1 MSIPRLYVPRALA
14 TGDILA
20 AAREQARYLKTV
32 LRMGAGDPLV
42 VFNGTNWE
50 YDAVI
55 HECPSPES
63 VALEIV
69 GKRPAPIS
77 EIEIT
82 LCQAIPKME
91 KMDSIIRQATELGVG
106 RIIPFFA
113 GRSIPR
119 WPAERSPLKRAR
131 WQKIAIE
138 ACRQCKRTDIPE
150 VGGVMTFD
158 EMLRSEVSGGIKLI
172 FWEEESTTEFR
183 ALLRDPVSEGLKS
196 FLLVI
201 GPEGGFETDEIVRA
215 KDAGFISVSLGRRVL
230 RVDTAAVAVLAIL
243 QHERGALAGC

>member
-77 EIEIT
+77 EIEI
-82 LCQAIPKME
+82 
-91 KMDSIIRQATELGVG
+91 
-106 RIIPFFA
+106 
-113 GRSIPR
+113 
-119 WPAERSPLKRAR
+119 
-131 WQKIAIE
+131 
-138 ACRQCKRTDIPE
+138 
-150 VGGVMTFD
+150 
-158 EMLRSEVSGGIKLI
+158 KL
-172 FWEEESTTEFR
+172 
-183 ALLRDPVSEGLKS
+183 
-196 FLLVI
+196 
-201 GPEGGFETDEIVRA
+201 
-215 KDAGFISVSLGRRVL
+215 
-230 RVDTAAVAVLAIL
+230 
-243 QHERGALAGC
+243 